1 MSKTTYINPK
11 AIVTIE
17 IFHSFDK
24 EFKQFE
30 LKYYYGELIE
40 EEVKILGFTVRKEKR
55 AEDYI
60 YLDIVT
66 RDLITQN
73 EILTEYKGKVEL
85 APIGLGSIYYKP
97 HIKFKFID
105 GTERIKFFDKDGE
118 ILDYLINNKEL
129 FCDLLEM

>member
-40 EEVKILGFTVRKEKR
+40 KEVKILGITVRKEER
-55 AEDYI
+55 AKDYI
-60 YLDIVT
+60 YLDTVT
-66 RDLITQN
+66 GDLITQD

-97 HIKFKFID
+97 HVKFNFID
-105 GTERIKFFDKDGE
+105 GTEKIKFFDTDGE
-118 ILDYLINNKEL
+118 ILDYLIKNREL